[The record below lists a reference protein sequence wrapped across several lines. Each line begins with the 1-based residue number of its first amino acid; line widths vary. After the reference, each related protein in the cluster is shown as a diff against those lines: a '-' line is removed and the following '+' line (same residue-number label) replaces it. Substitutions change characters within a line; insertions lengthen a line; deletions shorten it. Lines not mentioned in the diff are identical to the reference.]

1 MAKSHPVSVR
11 LNPEALEHARQISRQ
26 SERSIG
32 QVLSTLVDE
41 GVRMRRCPGII
52 FTDGPTGRRAT
63 VAGSGVD
70 VWEVIQVS
78 KTCTNRR
85 QLARAFPRLSP
96 SQIEAALTYY
106 DCYPDEIDRRIDEN
120 QGSFATL
127 QRRSPFIK
135 KVRV

>member
-11 LNPEALEHARQISRQ
+11 LNADALDHVRRFSRQ
-26 SERSIG
+26 SDRSIG
-32 QVLSTLVDE
+32 QVLSALVEE
-41 GVRMRRCPGII
+41 GVRMRRCPGIT

-63 VAGSGVD
+63 IAGSGVD
-70 VWEVIQVS
+70 VWEVIRTA

-85 QLARAFPRLSP
+85 QIKRAFPRLSP

-106 DCYPDEIDRRIDEN
+106 DCYPDAIDRRIEEN
-120 QGSFATL
+120 EGSFAIL

-135 KVRV
+135 KFRT